1 MNVSIKD
8 QPELR
13 VAGIRHIGPYHEIGR
28 AFGRLG
34 GIAGAPPRG
43 AQMIAIFHDDP
54 ETTPHEMLRSDAA
67 MTLPSGAHTPNGL
80 IEQRI
85 PAGRF
90 ASFVHKGPYEELP
103 KTWARLKNE
112 WLPANG
118 YRAAQPSYE
127 IYLNNPITTAKPEL
141 LTEILLRLAD

>member
-1 MNVSIKD
+1 MNVTVRS

-34 GIAGAPPRG
+34 SVATPPKG

-54 ETTPHEMLRSDAA
+54 DATPADKLRSDAA
-67 MTLPSGAHTPNGL
+67 MTLPGGSPTPNGL

-85 PAGRF
+85 PAGRY
-90 ASFVHKGPYEELP
+90 ASVVHKGPYEELP
-103 KTWARLKNE
+103 KVWAQLKNE
-112 WLPANG
+112 WLPASG
-118 YRAAQPSYE
+118 HHAGRPSYE
-127 IYLNNPITTAKPEL
+127 LYLNNPMTTEKPEL
-141 LTEILLRLAD
+141 LTEILLRLSD

>member
-1 MNVSIKD
+1 MNVTIKA

-34 GIAGAPPRG
+34 GIAGKPPDG

-54 ETTPHEMLRSDAA
+54 DTTPADKLRSDAA
-67 MTLPSGAHTPNGL
+67 LSLPPAAKAPNGL

-85 PAGRF
+85 PAGRY
-90 ASFVHKGPYEELP
+90 AMVLHKGGYEDLP
-103 KTWARLKNE
+103 KTWQQLRKE

-118 YRAAQPSYE
+118 HRAGNPSYE
-127 IYLNNPITTAKPEL
+127 IYLNTPMTTPKPEL
-141 LTEILLRLAD
+141 LTEIYLRLA

>member
-1 MNVSIKD
+1 MNVTIKN

-34 GIAGAPPRG
+34 GILAGPPPPG

-54 ETTPHEMLRSDAA
+54 DTTPPDKLRSDA
-67 MTLPSGAHTPNGL
+67 TLSLPQTAHAPNGL

-85 PAGRF
+85 PAGRY
-90 ASFVHKGPYEELP
+90 ATVVHTGAYEELP
-103 KTWARLKNE
+103 KTWARLKKE

-118 YRAAQPSYE
+118 HRAANPSYE
-127 IYLNNPITTAKPEL
+127 VYLNNPMTTPKADL
-141 LTEILLRLAD
+141 LTEIFLRLA